1 MRRWSLALIL
11 SLSAPALALAQAPE
25 TPEPA
30 AAPPAEEPAPQAPAS
45 SAPVKAEPPPAPT
58 PKPVE
63 AAPTPA
69 QPATETTPPPAPK
82 PAVEKAPTPKPAAET
97 TPPAPRPTAEK
108 APAPPP
114 APKPATAATPPPA
127 QPMAPPTTA
136 ALPPQAQ
143 PKADLALPPPVPD
156 EGPVSATEVKMRD
169 IQTSARFLFQCLLTG
184 DVRSTANELFYP
196 FQLEEKRFGTP
207 EELVAAWVKQLRLKR
222 TDLVTLF
229 DVEVMTLEA
238 MEKKYG
244 KAPARLGLD
253 LRNMKDIWVAVG
265 NLSGRAGVFVY
276 KPYGDEH
283 RAFAYTD

>member
-1 MRRWSLALIL
+1 
-11 SLSAPALALAQAPE
+11 
-25 TPEPA
+25 
-30 AAPPAEEPAPQAPAS
+30 
-45 SAPVKAEPPPAPT
+45 
-58 PKPVE
+58 
-63 AAPTPA
+63 
-69 QPATETTPPPAPK
+69 
-82 PAVEKAPTPKPAAET
+82 
-97 TPPAPRPTAEK
+97 
-108 APAPPP
+108 
-114 APKPATAATPPPA
+114 
-127 QPMAPPTTA
+127 
-136 ALPPQAQ
+136 
-143 PKADLALPPPVPD
+143 
-156 EGPVSATEVKMRD
+156 MRD